1 MLCDPFDGRVANLAA
16 LPELTSMRTRK
27 TLTNFTLSERLT
39 DLKTAFITHTDELTT
54 IPPTNYIYYLNLLVL
69 SESTDKQLGCILP
82 PTNKSTLLRVQFLA
96 PNFVAPLF
104 QRVGSLI
111 YHAFYSLLLT
121 CF

>member
-54 IPPTNYIYYLNLLVL
+54 IHPTNYIYYLNLLVL
-69 SESTDKQLGCILP
+69 NESTDKQLGCI
-82 PTNKSTLLRVQFLA
+82 
-96 PNFVAPLF
+96 
-104 QRVGSLI
+104 
-111 YHAFYSLLLT
+111 
-121 CF
+121 